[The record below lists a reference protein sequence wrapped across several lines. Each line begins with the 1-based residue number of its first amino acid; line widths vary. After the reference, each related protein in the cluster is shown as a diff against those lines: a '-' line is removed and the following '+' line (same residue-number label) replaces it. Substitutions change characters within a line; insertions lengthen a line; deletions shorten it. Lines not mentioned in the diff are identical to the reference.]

1 MTELTI
7 TGNPIRN
14 GFVMDHPHFEVL
26 QNICLQKLILV
37 GDSILGIRFRPFERY
52 ALKENC
58 LEELIMSDNIMV
70 DRKAGYLFVFCFFK
84 HLKIIRIPHMIVR
97 KRRNKRF
104 STDDVSYTVCLPKT
118 LKELDLHSP
127 VRSWNK
133 RKIANITVIN
143 DSHLKILNLANI
155 TLHKCNGT
163 IHGLGHLEFFDMSGF
178 NCTILSEHLLTHFP
192 KLITLGAQNANLGIG
207 LNSLQNASKFF
218 EKNLDLQHI
227 NLIRNNINSLP
238 HGLFDH
244 PFRHPISISFDKN
257 NLQSLSNFPSKPN
270 IFKHIS
276 LTQNKFSC
284 LSNDDIGKLNIIR
297 PSSISLRGNPIE
309 CSCKTL
315 HFMKWVHHSG
325 IISDLTETECVLQNG
340 TLANLSHFLQI
351 LKTYEISC
359 QTEFWVALA
368 SSVTSVTI
376 LAIILGIVY
385 YRYRFAF
392 EYFFLRIK
400 MKLRHYQPLSDEFE
414 FDGFISYSHKDVT
427 WVTDLYDKLKP
438 KGFELC
444 LHHKDF
450 LAGVPIAEC
459 IVKAINS
466 SRKVVFIITKDFL
479 ESSWGSYEIEMT
491 RMHAFREGRESMVIV
506 ILMDDIKKDKLP
518 KALKEIWYKV
528 VCIVWPSNTEAPYN
542 TEEKF
547 YDKLCI
553 TLSDGRMRISG
564 DNTSM

>member
-1 MTELTI
+1 
-7 TGNPIRN
+7 
-14 GFVMDHPHFEVL
+14 MDHPHFAVL
-26 QNICLQKLILV
+26 QNICLKKLVLV

-52 ALKENC
+52 ALEENC
-58 LEELIMSDNIMV
+58 LEELIMSDNVMT
-70 DRKAGYLFVFCFFK
+70 DRKDDYVFVFCAFK
-84 HLKIIRIPHMIVR
+84 HLKIIRIPHMIIR

-104 STDDVSYTVCLPKT
+104 TSSVNDASYTVCSPKT
-118 LKELDLHSP
+118 LEELDLHSP
-127 VRSWNK
+127 VKSWNK
-133 RKIANITVIN
+133 RRVTNVTVVN
-143 DSHLKILNLANI
+143 GSNLKILNLANI
-155 TLHKCNGT
+155 TIHDCNGT
-163 IHGLGHLEFFDMSGF
+163 VHGIENLEFLDMSGF
-178 NCTILSEHLLTHFP
+178 NCTILSEHLLKHVP
-192 KLITLGAQNANLGIG
+192 KLITFNSQDANLGIG
-207 LNSLQNASKFF
+207 LNSLKNASKFF
-218 EKNLDLQHI
+218 EMNLDLQ
-227 NLIRNNINSLP
+227 LIDLIQNNIYSLP
-238 HGLFDH
+238 DGLFNH
-244 PFRHPISISFDKN
+244 NFRHPISIRFDKN
-257 NLQSLSNFPSKPN
+257 SLQSLSSFPTKPY

-276 LTQNKFSC
+276 LTQNRFSC
-284 LSNDDIGKLNIIR
+284 LSNDDIDKLNIIL

-315 HFMKWVHHSG
+315 HFMKWVHLSG
-325 IISDLTETECVLQNG
+325 IVSDLGETECVLQNG
-340 TLANLSHFLQI
+340 TLANMSHFLNN

-359 QTEFWVALA
+359 QTKFWVALA
-368 SSVTSVTI
+368 SSVTSVFI

-400 MKLRHYQPLSDEFE
+400 MKLRNYQPLSDEFE
-414 FDGFISYSHKDVT
+414 YDAFISYSHKDIT
-427 WVTDLYDKLKP
+427 WVTNLYDKLKP

-518 KALKEIWYKV
+518 KSLKDIWYKV
-528 VCIVWPSNTEAPYN
+528 VCIVWPSDTEAPYN
-542 TEEKF
+542 TEEMF

-553 TLSDGRMRISG
+553 TLSDGRMRISD
-564 DNTSM
+564 DNTPM